1 MTYSVGMRYRI
12 RKDTLSRNRVDPAGF
27 SLIELMIVVALLA
40 IVALIALP
48 SYNWAM
54 QKSRRAEGKI
64 LLHTLMAAE
73 ERHYSNANR
82 YTSQIGDA
90 GIAES
95 TESLPGR
102 FYALSDIT
110 VSDDAQA
117 VVITVVPQHAQ
128 RGDPCGSLTLDSIG
142 RRGSSAPE
150 SRAAGCW

>member
-1 MTYSVGMRYRI
+1 MRYFASMDCRI
-12 RKDTLSRNRVDPAGF
+12 GKDTHPRNRVDPSGF

-54 QKSRRAEGKI
+54 QKSRRAEGKV
-64 LLHTLMAAE
+64 LLHTIMAAE
-73 ERHYSNANR
+73 ERFYSNANR
-82 YTSQIGDA
+82 YTSQVAEA
-90 GIAES
+90 GIAVP

-110 VSDDAQA
+110 LSDDAQA
-117 VVITVVPQHAQ
+117 VVITVVPQQAQ
-128 RGDPCGSLTLDSIG
+128 RGDPCGSLTLDSTG